1 MERRRVPFAP
11 GDMIELRTVESRSR
25 AKTVMLVLAT
35 LSPKWLDCVGFSSP
49 VYEARMLVADEGRP
63 RWLTL
68 SSASVVCHV
77 MDERP

>member
-11 GDMIELRTVESRSR
+11 GDMIELRTVENCPR
-25 AKTVMLVLAT
+25 TLMLVLAT
-35 LSPKWLDCVGFSSP
+35 LSPKWLNCVGFSSP
-49 VYEARMLVADEGRP
+49 VYEARMLVVDEGRP

-77 MDERP
+77 MDG